1 MPVKAFPGQDHEAHL
16 AVHLAYM
23 QSPLFG
29 SNTIIATK
37 YLPAMLQHIAE
48 HVALWYANAMLEAAN
63 AALRAKTGQTDLTIE
78 GMASPEYE
86 APLDRMLAELT
97 PEVMTHANESLGD
110 MPAVIAQAQMLMQR
124 LAPQGPMDPSVV
136 AMKDVERQGQADQ
149 QNAQLKLVAE
159 NNKKEAAGMKTQAD
173 LQKEGMR
180 LQDKQADR
188 QFKAEQAEAERQQR
202 ERDSAQSAQVAAQGN
217 ELRLQGVVETN
228 DSREAIAGLTAQ
240 AKMDANAAEIGRA
253 HV

>member
-1 MPVKAFPGQDHEAHL
+1 
-16 AVHLAYM
+16 
-23 QSPLFG
+23 
-29 SNTIIATK
+29 
-37 YLPAMLQHIAE
+37 
-48 HVALWYANAMLEAAN
+48 
-63 AALRAKTGQTDLTIE
+63 
-78 GMASPEYE
+78 
-86 APLDRMLAELT
+86 
-97 PEVMTHANESLGD
+97 
-110 MPAVIAQAQMLMQR
+110 
-124 LAPQGPMDPSVV
+124 MDPSVV

-240 AKMDANAAEIGRA
+240 AKMDANAADNETALEITEMNIEADKAAGRLKTGTGQDPGNVA
-253 HV
+253 P